1 MFLKPLILVDRTFY
15 LDSYHVPYGIWCY
28 IMPLFS
34 YFNLIFYRKVLN
46 INHFSIFSMVWM
58 FFICLFRFFFLR
70 LETYAKYVFNIC
82 LDQGKS
88 KFVMWKPNQ
97 VNFLE
102 TVGSWEQNRC
112 DFCSK
117 SRAVNQKL
125 GSSWIIYRKLD
136 FCSPFKKLTQKNSI
150 KSSVKWVKRSTLV
163 TLLQS
168 RKVLNIK
175 HFSGQIVS

>member
-1 MFLKPLILVDRTFY
+1 MVDRIPY
-15 LDSYHVPYGIWCY
+15 LDSYHVPCGIWCY

-34 YFNLIFYRKVLN
+34 YFNLVFYRKVLN
-46 INHFSIFSMVWM
+46 IKHFSIFSMVWM

-70 LETYAKYVFNIC
+70 LETCAKQVFNIH

-102 TVGSWEQNRC
+102 KVEFLEKNRC
-112 DFCSK
+112 DFFSK

-125 GSSWIIYRKLD
+125 GSSWNFYCKLD

-150 KSSVKWVKRSTLV
+150 KSSVKWVKRSKLV
-163 TLLQS
+163 ILLQN

-175 HFSGQIVS
+175 HFSGRIVS

>member
-1 MFLKPLILVDRTFY
+1 MMLYNAP
-15 LDSYHVPYGIWCY
+15 
-28 IMPLFS
+28 FS
-34 YFNLIFYRKVLN
+34 CFNLIFYRKV
-46 INHFSIFSMVWM
+46 ITIKDFSIFSMVWM

-102 TVGSWEQNRC
+102 KIEFWEQNRC
-112 DFCSK
+112 DFFSK

-125 GSSWIIYRKLD
+125 GSSWNFYCKLD